1 MSTGVRELV
10 ARELENLLRGG
21 TVSTWNAANPDHPK
35 GGDGKWAEVPGAGV
49 VSAAKEIAEAV
60 TGQAA
65 LDATPAH
72 LVDDGLG
79 PRHPEHKRGTIAW
92 STGDPGWS
100 AEETDQHL
108 TAMEN
113 YRGADFSP
121 INKRLRG
128 LPYRL
133 SSIDDEALGE
143 EGFRRRIGEHIELL
157 DDVMEHSRLT
167 ADITVI
173 RGTSTGRGIFGDA
186 LNGDLTGFEWT
197 EGAYV
202 STTANPAIAEYF
214 TITGLTMN
222 IHAPKG
228 TGAMTLS
235 GMTGE
240 RYGKPVEEEAEV
252 LLERGL
258 RMRVVKDSGPGMPRT
273 LEVEVVR

>member
-1 MSTGVRELV
+1 MSELALADGRLRERTLLALGILDARHTPGGNPHNQQNHAGGGAV
-10 ARELENLLRGG
+10 A
-21 TVSTWNAANPDHPK
+21 V
-35 GGDGKWAEVPGAGV
+35 AEKV
-49 VSAAKEIAEAV
+49 VKAAAKM
-60 TGQAA
+60 GQAA
-65 LDATPAH
+65 LDAAPAH

-79 PRHPEHKRGTIAW
+79 PLHPQHKRGTISW

-100 AEETDQHL
+100 AEETDRHL

-113 YRGADFSP
+113 YRAADFSP

-128 LPYRL
+128 LPYQF

-167 ADITVI
+167 EDITVI

-186 LNGDLTGFEWT
+186 LDGDLTGFEWT

-202 STTANPAIAEYF
+202 STTANPAIAEYY

-228 TGAMTLS
+228 TGAMALS

-240 RYGKPVEEEAEV
+240 QYGKPVEEEAEV

-258 RMRVVKDSGPGMPRT
+258 RMRVVKDTGPGMPRT